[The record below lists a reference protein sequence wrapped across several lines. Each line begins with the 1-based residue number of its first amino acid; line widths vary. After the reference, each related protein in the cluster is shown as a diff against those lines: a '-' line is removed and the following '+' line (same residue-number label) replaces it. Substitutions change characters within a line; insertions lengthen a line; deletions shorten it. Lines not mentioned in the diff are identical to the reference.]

1 MLGPVLN
8 VDEMKATSIAGVYGA
23 GDITRMGHTVTF
35 ACADGVM
42 AALAIHRSL
51 IFGVPA

>member
-1 MLGPVLN
+1 
-8 VDEMKATSIAGVYGA
+8 VDDMKATDVAGVFAA

-42 AALAIHRSL
+42 AALAIHRAL
-51 IFGVPA
+51 AFRMDT